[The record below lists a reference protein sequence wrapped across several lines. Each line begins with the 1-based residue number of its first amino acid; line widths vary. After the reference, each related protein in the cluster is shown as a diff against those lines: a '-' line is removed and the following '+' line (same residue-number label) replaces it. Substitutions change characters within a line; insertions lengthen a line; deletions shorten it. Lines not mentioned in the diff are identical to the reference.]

1 MNDKGEL
8 MTKTILITG
17 STDGIGFA
25 AAKMLIAQGHKILLH
40 GRNAQK
46 LADTKKTLGAN
57 ASAGQIETFQA
68 DLSRLSEVRAF
79 ADAIAQ
85 AHDKLDV
92 LINNAG
98 VLKVTPSKTRD
109 GYDVRFVVNTVA
121 PYLLTKLLLPLMDT
135 TGRVIN
141 LSSAAQSSIDLDAL
155 MGRGFLSDMDAYAQS
170 KLAMTSWSHW
180 MAHSLAESGPLLVA
194 VNPGSMLSSKMVR
207 EGFGVAGND
216 INIGAEILMRAA
228 TADEF
233 SNISGQYFDND
244 IGRFGTPHPDALD
257 EVKSQKLIDVLEE
270 LIANIG

>member
-1 MNDKGEL
+1 MNDKGKL

-98 VLKVTPSKTRD
+98 VLKVAPSKTRD

-155 MGRGFLSDMDAYAQS
+155 MGRGSLSDMDAYAQS